1 MDLITCHISAD
12 FDCLAAMAAA
22 EKLYP
27 GAKPAFSG
35 SQEPSV
41 REYLRSGRCPFQVL
55 KPRQVE
61 PDAVRRLIVVDTQSR
76 GRIGEFQKLLD
87 RADVPVHVYD
97 HHAEAIRDFRAD
109 VEDIRPVGATT
120 TILVDILRTR
130 DIPITPEEATLFSLG
145 IHEDTRSFSSVNTTT
160 RDLEAA
166 AFLASRGADPAA
178 VADWVHRELN
188 AVQVALLHE
197 LMESAES
204 IRVLGV
210 PVAVAT
216 ASREEYV
223 DDVALVAQKFQA
235 AHDAPAFFFLVRLE
249 GKVQLI
255 ARSRVPEIDVGAV
268 AASFGGGGHP
278 SAASSSIKD
287 LTLFQARD
295 RLVERLHR
303 ETHGRRRAG
312 EIMASPV
319 RTVGAEDPIRDAGD
333 LMTRYNLNTLP
344 VMEGRRV
351 AGLITRPAVEK
362 AIVHGLGA
370 ERVADSMNRNFET
383 LTPDAPADRALELIL
398 GRRQKAIPVLGQT
411 DPTVE
416 EGGHAPLEGIIAR
429 GDALRLLQQERNAE
443 SRGDEPYTRSVRTLA
458 RDRLSGPVYEV
469 LEEAAH
475 TAEAQ
480 GCRVY
485 LVGGIVRDLM
495 LDFDNLDVDLVVEG
509 DGIAFARA
517 LGARMGGRYKAHPR
531 FGVAVVTLP
540 DGRKVDV
547 ATARVEYYEQPAALP
562 VVEMSDIR
570 TDLSRRD
577 FSINAMAVQLNGE
590 GAWRLLDFFGA
601 RRDLKDKVLRALH
614 NLSFVEDPT
623 RAFRAVRFSER
634 YGFTIGAQTRTLLD
648 HAVRG
653 NLIDR
658 LSGSRLFTELRLILD
673 GPEPWRC
680 VARLGELKLLR
691 FIHPRLRETP
701 ALRRRFG
708 DIDRALAWWKLLFSE
723 EPAEAW
729 RVYLMGLL
737 GDLTDGEAEAA
748 CARLALPG
756 RRCDP
761 TLRGR
766 REVEN
771 ILAGLSGEEVS
782 PSAVYRLLHPL
793 KIEILLYSLAVA
805 PSQRA
810 KKRVSLH
817 LTHLRDV
824 NPAIGGKDLLSMG
837 VEPGPLYGELLG
849 AARDA
854 LLDGDIEAGEVHE
867 RAYVRRLLTLHGA
880 N

>member
-12 FDCLAAMAAA
+12 FDCLAAIAAA

-27 GAKPAFSG
+27 GATAAFSG

-41 REYLRSGRCPFQVL
+41 REFLRSGRCALQVL

-61 PDAVRRLIVVDTQSR
+61 PDAVGRLIVVDTQSR
-76 GRIGEFQKLLD
+76 ARIGEFQPLLD

-97 HHAEAIRDFRAD
+97 HHAEAVRDFRAD

-130 DIPITPEEATLFSLG
+130 DIPITPEEATLFNLG
-145 IHEDTRSFSSVNTTT
+145 IHADTRSFSSVNTTP

-204 IRVLGV
+204 VRVLGV

-295 RLVERLHR
+295 RLIERLHR
-303 ETHGRRRAG
+303 ETRGRRKAG

-319 RTVGAEDPIRDAGD
+319 RTVRAEDPIRDAGD

-351 AGLITRPAVEK
+351 AGLITRPAVEQ
-362 AIVHGLGA
+362 AIVDGVGA
-370 ERVADSMNRNFET
+370 DRVADSMNRNFET

-398 GRRQKAIPVLGQT
+398 GRRQKAIPVLGRT
-411 DPTVE
+411 DPDVK
-416 EGGHAPLEGIIAR
+416 HAPLKGIITR
-429 GDALRLLQQERNAE
+429 GDAVRLLQQERNPEGLRA
-443 SRGDEPYTRSVRTLA
+443 EPYTRSVRTLA
-458 RDRLSGPVYEV
+458 RARLSEPVREV

-485 LVGGIVRDLM
+485 LVGGIIRDLM
-495 LDFDNLDVDLVVEG
+495 LGIDNPDVDLVVEG
-509 DGIAFARA
+509 DGIALARA
-517 LGARMGGRYKAHPR
+517 LAARMGGRSKAHPR

-601 RRDLKDKVLRALH
+601 RRDLKDKVLRVLH

-634 YGFTIGAQTRTLLD
+634 YGFVIGAQTRTLLD
-648 HAVRG
+648 HAVRD

-673 GPEPWRC
+673 GPGPWRC

-701 ALRRRFG
+701 ALGCRFE
-708 DIDRALAWWKLLFSE
+708 DIDRALAWFKLLFPE
-723 EPAEAW
+723 EPVEAW
-729 RVYLMGLL
+729 RIYLMGLL
-737 GDLTDGEAEAA
+737 GDLTDEEAEAA
-748 CARLALPG
+748 YARLALPG
-756 RRCDP
+756 RRRDP
-761 TLRGR
+761 TLQAR
-766 REVEN
+766 REVVN
-771 ILAGLSGEEVS
+771 ILAGLSGEEVP

-793 KIEILLYSLAVA
+793 KIETLLYCLAVA

-824 NPAIGGKDLLSMG
+824 NPAIGGKDLLAMG

-854 LLDGDIEAGEVHE
+854 LLDGDIEAGEIHE
-867 RAYVRRLLTLHGA
+867 RAYVRRLLTLHGVK
-880 N
+880 

>member
-1 MDLITCHISAD
+1 M
-12 FDCLAAMAAA
+12 
-22 EKLYP
+22 
-27 GAKPAFSG
+27 
-35 SQEPSV
+35 
-41 REYLRSGRCPFQVL
+41 
-55 KPRQVE
+55 
-61 PDAVRRLIVVDTQSR
+61 
-76 GRIGEFQKLLD
+76 
-87 RADVPVHVYD
+87 
-97 HHAEAIRDFRAD
+97 
-109 VEDIRPVGATT
+109 
-120 TILVDILRTR
+120 
-130 DIPITPEEATLFSLG
+130 
-145 IHEDTRSFSSVNTTT
+145 
-160 RDLEAA
+160 
-166 AFLASRGADPAA
+166 
-178 VADWVHRELN
+178 
-188 AVQVALLHE
+188 
-197 LMESAES
+197 
-204 IRVLGV
+204 
-210 PVAVAT
+210 
-216 ASREEYV
+216 
-223 DDVALVAQKFQA
+223 
-235 AHDAPAFFFLVRLE
+235 
-249 GKVQLI
+249 
-255 ARSRVPEIDVGAV
+255 
-268 AASFGGGGHP
+268 
-278 SAASSSIKD
+278 
-287 LTLFQARD
+287 
-295 RLVERLHR
+295 
-303 ETHGRRRAG
+303 
-312 EIMASPV
+312 
-319 RTVGAEDPIRDAGD
+319 
-333 LMTRYNLNTLP
+333 
-344 VMEGRRV
+344 
-351 AGLITRPAVEK
+351 
-362 AIVHGLGA
+362 
-370 ERVADSMNRNFET
+370 ADSMNRNFET

-782 PSAVYRLLHPL
+782 PSAV
-793 KIEILLYSLAVA
+793 
-805 PSQRA
+805 
-810 KKRVSLH
+810 
-817 LTHLRDV
+817 
-824 NPAIGGKDLLSMG
+824 
-837 VEPGPLYGELLG
+837 
-849 AARDA
+849 
-854 LLDGDIEAGEVHE
+854 
-867 RAYVRRLLTLHGA
+867 
-880 N
+880 